1 MKKKKKNLFN
11 FVTYIERKRRSK
23 YIKMHKISSNS
34 FNFQVIDTSATR
46 YEDRVFDE

>member
-23 YIKMHKISSNS
+23 YIQMHTISSNT
-34 FNFQVIDTSATR
+34 FNSQVIETSATR